1 MGRFI
6 TPNWIIYLLMKVL
19 TMARSPFVCKYCKK
33 PMNKIEYEMYKGY
46 CLKCR
51 DIKDWKQILKD
62 TK

>member
-1 MGRFI
+1 
-6 TPNWIIYLLMKVL
+6 MKVL